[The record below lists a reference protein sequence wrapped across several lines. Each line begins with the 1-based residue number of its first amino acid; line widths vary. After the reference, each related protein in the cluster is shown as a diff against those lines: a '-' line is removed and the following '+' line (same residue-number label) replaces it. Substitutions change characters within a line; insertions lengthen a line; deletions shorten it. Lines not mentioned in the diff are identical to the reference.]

1 MKKNKS
7 WQRGYSFQLFH
18 RRLFFCV
25 CIIIFFKDLC
35 IRMLLI
41 IVVQPRRFWYITYT
55 HTVVYSHYAQLR
67 AKHQQH
73 VCVQT
78 ETKPARSN
86 QTFAA
91 VSLSHDNDSV
101 NSYDAGSRY
110 LGSSLLALFL
120 QFLTRSYISEKKLPH
135 TFLQFLIICEMIF
148 YIFLLIIKNKIYV
161 IAMELII

>member
-1 MKKNKS
+1 LTFNLVS
-7 WQRGYSFQLFH
+7 SDISR
-18 RRLFFCV
+18 
-25 CIIIFFKDLC
+25 I
-35 IRMLLI
+35 LL
-41 IVVQPRRFWYITYT
+41 YT
-55 HTVVYSHYAQLR
+55 HIYAEVS

-110 LGSSLLALFL
+110 LSFSFTSSFNFLHIRKEAHIFCAALF
-120 QFLTRSYISEKKLPH
+120 RN
-135 TFLQFLIICEMIF
+135 
-148 YIFLLIIKNKIYV
+148 LL
-161 IAMELII
+161 